1 MRERKR
7 RHGCLDAY
15 LLLLMI
21 VNLILTAAYVF
32 SSDTM
37 SVVASWVY
45 PVLAACTAFNLV
57 CAIALI
63 RLRKWG
69 FWGFCAT
76 AAVAFVVN
84 LQTGIGVVMAEQ
96 GLIGVVIL
104 FGVLQIGREHKAWPQ
119 LD

>member
-1 MRERKR
+1 MRERKS

-15 LLLLMI
+15 LLFMMI
-21 VNLILTAAYVF
+21 VNLLLTAAYLF
-32 SSDTM
+32 TSDTM
-37 SVVASWVY
+37 SPVASWVY
-45 PVLAACTAFNLV
+45 PVLAACTSFNLI
-57 CAIALI
+57 CAIALF

-76 AAVAFVVN
+76 AAVAFVLN
-84 LQTGIGVVMAEQ
+84 LQMGIGLVMAMQ
-96 GLIGVVIL
+96 GLVGVVIL